1 MEPNS
6 GLERQPEKLSLDSL
20 YDSELASLECQE
32 LVYQQIL
39 SRVHKRIRLASRNWK
54 NGRYCFYLIPEM
66 VIGIPRYNV
75 TDCTKYLITTL
86 RKNGF
91 IVSYTYPNLL
101 FVSWEH
107 YLHVKE
113 REKIKQAT
121 GKRVNG
127 FGEVIQPKGTKP
139 EGGGDNS
146 TKRDPPKNVYDI
158 DMLFSS
164 KKHL

>member
-1 MEPNS
+1 
-6 GLERQPEKLSLDSL
+6 
-20 YDSELASLECQE
+20 
-32 LVYQQIL
+32 
-39 SRVHKRIRLASRNWK
+39 
-54 NGRYCFYLIPEM
+54 M

-75 TDCTKYLITTL
+75 TDCTNYLITTL

-107 YLHVKE
+107 YLHAKE

-139 EGGGDNS
+139 EGGVDNS